1 MNLQA
6 FKDWCAS
13 EKLLTQKDIAAA
25 LGVSAQTI
33 KNWETKGDVP
43 YWVRF
48 STHAIS
54 HKLPPLVLTVAN
66 FKAWQQRN
74 GLYTNEATGLAL
86 GRKRQSVH
94 QWYSRFSF
102 PNWLSLAC
110 AGYEDLHKTAV
121 KAPTASSSR

>member
-1 MNLQA
+1 MDLQS

-13 EKLLTQKDIAAA
+13 ERLLTQKDIAAA

-33 KNWETKGDVP
+33 KNWEVRGEVP

-48 STHAIS
+48 STHAITCR
-54 HKLPPLVLTVAN
+54 LTPLVVTVAN

-74 GLYTNEATGLAL
+74 NLSTNEATGVAL

-94 QWYSRFSF
+94 QWYSRSSF
-102 PNWLSLAC
+102 PNWLALAC
-110 AGYEDLHKTAV
+110 VGYEHLNKTALND
-121 KAPTASSSR
+121 ARPDQPR